1 MKFDFIANIKDGLI
15 TQRFQES
22 IDRYLLT
29 IKDGPA
35 RITIEK
41 YRPKRTDP
49 QNRYYWSVVVGTVA
63 QHCGYTDDEAHE
75 ALKWLFLRK
84 RSEDGKP
91 ATVRSTA
98 KLNTQ
103 EFEEYLESIKRWA
116 ATDLQ
121 IYIPDPNEEAK

>member
-15 TQRFQES
+15 TKRFQES
-22 IDRYLLT
+22 IDRYLLA

-116 ATDLQ
+116 ATELQ
-121 IYIPDPNEEAK
+121 IYIPDPNEEVK